1 MTSQHT
7 VKAFDAELRE
17 LTGLL
22 RAMAGLAERQIGNAV
37 GSLIQQCTAL
47 ARDVIADDLA
57 VDAFQ
62 REIEKKAV
70 VVIARRQPMAVDL
83 RDIIG
88 ALRIASDLERIGDLA
103 KNVAKRTIALDGAWP
118 AVRPLEGIGHIAR
131 LVVAQLRLAL
141 DGFGQ
146 RDGASAVEALRSDE
160 EIDALHASVSQ
171 DVIEHMLNH
180 PNNIALGVHLLFCA
194 KNIEHMG
201 DHAVRIARAVYY
213 VIEGRPLPHFRAEPA
228 VTDCIASA
236 KRRLPLPVG

>member
-7 VKAFDAELRE
+7 VKAFDAELGE

-47 ARDVIADDLA
+47 AREVIAGDLA

-62 REIEKKAV
+62 REIENKAV

-103 KNVAKRTIALDGAWP
+103 KNVAKRTIALDGGWP
-118 AVRPLEGIGHIAR
+118 VVRPLEGMGQIAR

-146 RDGASAVEALRSDE
+146 RNGASAVAALKSDE
-160 EIDALHASVSQ
+160 EIDALHASISR
-171 DVIEHMLNH
+171 DLIEHMLNH
-180 PNNIALGVHLLFCA
+180 PGHIALGVHLLFCA

-213 VIEGRPLPHFRAEPA
+213 VIEGHPLAHSRREPVISDRVA
-228 VTDCIASA
+228 TA
-236 KRRLPLPVG
+236 KRRLSLPVG